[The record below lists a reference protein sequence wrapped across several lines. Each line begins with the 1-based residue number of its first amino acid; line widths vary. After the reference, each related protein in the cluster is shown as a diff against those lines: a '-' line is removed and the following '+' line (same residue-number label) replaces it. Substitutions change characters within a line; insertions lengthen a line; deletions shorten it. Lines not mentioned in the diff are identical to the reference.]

1 MEQLYLG
8 DFLNSYILILLWNLT
23 WNLKME
29 VWKIIFLFSWVF
41 FRLHVKFQ
49 GCTNCAYT
57 WKAKENLI
65 FKAIVAGLWVSR
77 CLKIGHVA
85 FQVYI
90 YTTWDDPTPVIL
102 QQGWPPCH
110 SNTVRH
116 TPPCRWAPYRAQ
128 HQILRLVFTMQ
139 KGVGICWRII
149 PCRSSS

>member
-1 MEQLYLG
+1 
-8 DFLNSYILILLWNLT
+8 
-23 WNLKME
+23 ME

-85 FQVYI
+85 FQVQIYI
-90 YTTWDDPTPVIL
+90 YILLGMIRPQSFYSKADPLATPTPFATLHLAAGRRIAPSIKSFAWFSRCKKGLEYV
-102 QQGWPPCH
+102 GGSSHVDPV
-110 SNTVRH
+110 VRV
-116 TPPCRWAPYRAQ
+116 TGGP
-128 HQILRLVFTMQ
+128 
-139 KGVGICWRII
+139 
-149 PCRSSS
+149 